1 MRMGTKKAVNLTIDS
16 ELLDQAKKL
25 GVNLSRELEGRL
37 EQLTRAERW
46 ARWQE
51 ENREA
56 IECHNSRIAR
66 HGLFSDGHR
75 RF

>member
-16 ELLDQAKKL
+16 DLLDQARKL
-25 GVNLSRELEGRL
+25 GVNLSRELEARL
-37 EQLTRAERW
+37 EQLTKAERS
-46 ARWQE
+46 AQWQQ

-56 IECHNSRIAR
+56 IEAYNRR
-66 HGLFSDGHR
+66 VEQRGLFSDRHR